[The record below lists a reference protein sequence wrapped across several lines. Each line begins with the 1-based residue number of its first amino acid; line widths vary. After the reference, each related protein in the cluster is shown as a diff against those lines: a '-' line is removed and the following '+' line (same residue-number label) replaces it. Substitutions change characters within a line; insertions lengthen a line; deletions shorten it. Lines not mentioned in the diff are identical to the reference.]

1 MKKRIILA
9 AIFVVLT
16 GTAPAGPDGGDE
28 PQAILIK
35 NATIIPV
42 VGDRIEQGQL
52 LIRDGKI
59 AGLGKSLTA
68 PDGALVIDAAGQFVY
83 PGFIDGYSHFGL
95 TEISAIASTSD
106 VREMGKENP
115 ELRVIWAI
123 NPGSVHF
130 GTGRVNGTTAALV
143 APSGGTF
150 PGIVGLGQD
159 GRLDRRR
166 RWRSRKRPRP

>member
-1 MKKRIILA
+1 MTMNRLIILA
-9 AIFVVLT
+9 AISMLLA
-16 GTAPAGPDGGDE
+16 GSLPAGSAGADQPR
-28 PQAILIK
+28 AIVIK
-35 NATIIPV
+35 NATIVPV

-52 LIRDGKI
+52 LVQDGKI
-59 AGLGKSLTA
+59 AGLGRSVTV

-115 ELRVIWAI
+115 EVRVIWAI

-130 GTGRVNGTTAALV
+130 GTSRVNGTTAALV

-150 PGIVGLGQD
+150 
-159 GRLDRRR
+159 
-166 RWRSRKRPRP
+166 